1 MSETIAVAGVVGST
15 PERRTTAKGA
25 ELATFR
31 LASHLRR
38 FDRET
43 GRWVDASTNWY
54 TVTAWRRLGQNVLA
68 SIEKG
73 DRVIVTGSL
82 KVSTFEKQDG
92 STGMSVDLVADHIGH
107 DLTAGTTKLVRNPR
121 EERAA
126 SPSMTASAAGQ
137 DAFDETGAAT
147 AASAPAGEGEG
158 PVDEWARPGV
168 GELVGAPPF

>member
-15 PERRTTAKGA
+15 PERRTTAKGT

-38 FDRET
+38 FDREE
-43 GRWVDASTNWY
+43 GRWVDTGTNWY
-54 TVTAWRRLGQNVLA
+54 TVAAWRRLGRNVLD

-82 KVSTFEKQDG
+82 RVSTYERQDG
-92 STGMSVDLVADHIGH
+92 STGTAVDLVAHHIGH

-126 SPSMTASAAGQ
+126 APSVTAASGRQ
-137 DAFDETGAAT
+137 DAFEEADGAT
-147 AASAPAGEGEG
+147 VAAAPGGEGEG